1 MLVRPASATQTSPVT
16 TDVHEL
22 AGAYALDALDDDE
35 RRSFERHLD
44 DCGDCRFEVDEFQA
58 TGALLGTI
66 ADEEP
71 PPGMRD
77 RLLAA
82 VAQTPQAPPQGPP
95 VTQTPQTPQA
105 PPQHA
110 PVALP
115 AQEQLRAQVGSPTSA
130 PVDELSR
137 RRERLRQLLP
147 AVAAVIVL
155 GVAGVTV
162 VVTQTGTEPVTDQ
175 LAEAVAAPDARI
187 VNLAAPDGAT
197 ARLVWSDAR
206 GGGVFVTD
214 GLESAPDGHAY
225 ALWVIEAETPVL
237 LGMFQPD
244 EAGHA
249 THRID
254 GQPPAGLT
262 VAVTVEDEAGVQA
275 PTTDPIIVGEL

>member
-1 MLVRPASATQTSPVT
+1 MT

-22 AGAYALDALDDDE
+22 AGAYALDALDEEE

-44 DCGDCRFEVDEFQA
+44 DCGDCRVEVDEFQA

-82 VAQTPQAPPQGPP
+82 VAATPQA
-95 VTQTPQTPQA
+95 A
-105 PPQHA
+105 PERA

-115 AQEQLRAQVGSPTSA
+115 AQEEVPAQAGVPVQAGVPASA
-130 PVDELSR
+130 PVDELKG

-162 VVTQTGTEPVTDQ
+162 VVTQTGTEPAADDQ

-187 VNLAAPDGAT
+187 VDLAAPDGAT
-197 ARLVWSDAR
+197 ARLVWSDER

-214 GLESAPDGHAY
+214 GLAAAPSGHAY

-244 EAGHA
+244 EVGHA
-249 THRID
+249 SHRID
-254 GQPPAGLT
+254 DQPPAGLT
-262 VAVTVEDEAGVQA
+262 VAVTVEEEAGVQA

>member
-1 MLVRPASATQTSPVT
+1 MLVMAASATQTSPVT

-22 AGAYALDALDDDE
+22 VGAYALDALDDEE
-35 RRSFERHLD
+35 RRFFERHLD
-44 DCGDCRFEVDEFQA
+44 DCGDCRVEVDEFQA

-82 VAQTPQAPPQGPP
+82 VAATPQAPQEPQEPPERAP
-95 VTQTPQTPQA
+95 VT
-105 PPQHA
+105 
-110 PVALP
+110 LP
-115 AQEQLRAQVGSPTSA
+115 AQEGVPAQEPAPRPA
-130 PVDELSR
+130 PVDELR
-137 RRERLRQLLP
+137 DRRERLRQLLP

-162 VVTQTGTEPVTDQ
+162 VVTQTGTEPVADDQ

-187 VNLAAPDGAT
+187 VDLAAPDGAT
-197 ARLVWSDAR
+197 ARLVWSGEA

-214 GLESAPDGHAY
+214 GLATAPSGHAY

-262 VAVTVEDEAGVQA
+262 VAVTVEEEAGVQA

>member
-1 MLVRPASATQTSPVT
+1 MT

-22 AGAYALDALDDDE
+22 VGAYALDALDDEE
-35 RRSFERHLD
+35 RRFFERHLD
-44 DCGDCRFEVDEFQA
+44 DCGDCRVEVDEFQA

-71 PPGMRD
+71 PPEMRD

-82 VAQTPQAPPQGPP
+82 LAATPQA
-95 VTQTPQTPQA
+95 A
-105 PPQHA
+105 PERA

-115 AQEQLRAQVGSPTSA
+115 AQEPAPAPAQQDAAASA
-130 PVDELSR
+130 PVDELR
-137 RRERLRQLLP
+137 GRRERLRQLLP

-162 VVTQTGTEPVTDQ
+162 VVTQTGTGPVADDQ

-187 VNLAAPDGAT
+187 VDLAAPEGTT
-197 ARLVWSDAR
+197 ARLVWSDTR

-214 GLESAPDGHAY
+214 GLETPPDGHAY

-249 THRID
+249 THGLD
-254 GQPPAGLT
+254 GHPPAGLT
-262 VAVTVEDEAGVQA
+262 VAVTVEDEGGVEA